1 MSRKRATKAF
11 SRHTQ
16 QTAYERELER
26 ALLANGQAREAGPTK
41 RKTWAARDLKSI
53 EALTPPQTEMIH
65 DYLGGQ
71 NIFAGGSAGTG
82 KTFVALY
89 LALQDVLDPSTEVD
103 KIILVRSVVA
113 TRDVGHLPGTL
124 EEKTQIYE
132 RPYKDI
138 FHDLMGRASTYQ
150 DMKDAG
156 MVTFD
161 TTSFIRGMTFD
172 NAVIVVDEGQNMTFH
187 EINSIMTRLGTDSR
201 IIFVGDLIQTDL
213 RKHRSDVSG
222 MEDAL
227 KVAERINK
235 FTTVRF
241 TKHDIVRSEFVK
253 SWIIAAEEEGL
264 Q

>member
-1 MSRKRATKAF
+1 M
-11 SRHTQ
+11 
-16 QTAYERELER
+16 
-26 ALLANGQAREAGPTK
+26 
-41 RKTWAARDLKSI
+41 
-53 EALTPPQTEMIH
+53 
-65 DYLGGQ
+65 
-71 NIFAGGSAGTG
+71 
-82 KTFVALY
+82 Y
-89 LALQDVLDPSTEVD
+89 LALKDVLDPQTEVD

-132 RPYKDI
+132 RPYKNI
-138 FHDLMGRASTYQ
+138 LHDLMGRANTYQ

-156 MVTFD
+156 MITFD

-187 EINSIMTRLGTDSR
+187 EINSIMTRLGNNSR
-201 IIFVGDLIQTDL
+201 VIFVGDLIQTDL

-222 MEDAL
+222 MEDAM
-227 KVAERINK
+227 KVAGRMSR
-235 FTTVRF
+235 FSTVTF

-253 SWIIAAEEEGL
+253 EWITATEDEGI